1 MVYNTK
7 IKTSIDN
14 WRQNNKDKWDEY
26 HNTKQKEYNT
36 RHRETILAKKK
47 EIYDYKKF
55 INNINPKY
63 EWKLLCAILS

>member
-47 EIYDYKKF
+47 ESYDYKKF
-55 INNINPKY
+55 INNTSLKY
-63 EWKLLCAILS
+63 EWELFCAILY